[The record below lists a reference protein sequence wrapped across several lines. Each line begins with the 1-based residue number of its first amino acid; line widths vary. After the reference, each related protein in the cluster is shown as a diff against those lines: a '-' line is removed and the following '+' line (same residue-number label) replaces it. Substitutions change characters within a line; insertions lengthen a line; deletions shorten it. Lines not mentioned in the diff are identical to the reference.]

1 MDKGENK
8 HYVVVGLDEDG
19 DIRVMSVVSNTP
31 EYAKKVFESYI
42 AIATFSKPRQVSVIE
57 GELKIDGRD

>member
-1 MDKGENK
+1 VNK

-19 DIRVMSVVSNTP
+19 DIRIMPMVSSSP
-31 EYAKKVFESYI
+31 ENAKEAFE
-42 AIATFSKPRQVSVIE
+42 TWVGMQRFSKPRQVSVIE